1 MKTVAT
7 HQLETPIGA
16 LLAVVDDDGALQRL
30 DFLRSRSR
38 DVIETSLRVDG
49 WEVRGDAE
57 ACREVEVQVGQYF
70 AGDRVGFD
78 LALAPKGTSFQR
90 DAWRALVDIP
100 FGETR
105 SYAEQ
110 AAAIGRPAAVRAI
123 GRANGANPTP
133 VVVPCHRVIG
143 ADGSLTGYG
152 GGLEVKRW
160 LLDFESARERGR
172 QLDLGR
178 STA

>member
-1 MKTVAT
+1 MKIVAT

-16 LLAVVDDDGALQRL
+16 LLAVVDDDGALRRL

-38 DVIETSLRVDG
+38 DELETSLRADG
-49 WEVRGDAE
+49 WEVRADGG
-57 ACREVEVQVGQYF
+57 ACREVDEQVRQYF
-70 AGDRVGFD
+70 DGDRVAFD
-78 LALAPKGTSFQR
+78 LELAPEGTSFQR
-90 DAWRALVDIP
+90 DAWRALADIP

-123 GRANGANPTP
+123 GRANGANPISL
-133 VVVPCHRVIG
+133 VLPCHRVIG

-152 GGLEVKRW
+152 GGLDVKEW
-160 LLDFESARERGR
+160 LLRFEGVLESGR
-172 QLDLGR
+172 QLDL
-178 STA
+178 SDVTT